1 MKKKKKKPLQQKKNK
16 KYTYRRKGKE
26 VATKF
31 LKGEGGLEEKWK
43 EEEAT
48 TVVEGKEAVTKG

>member
-1 MKKKKKKPLQQKKNK
+1 MTTKTK

-26 VATKF
+26 VAAKF
-31 LKGEGGLEEKWK
+31 LKVEGGLAEKWK

-48 TVVEGKEAVTKG
+48 TVVEGKETVTKG